1 VGHEIIVPEGV
12 HKARGYSHAVRARPG
27 PTLYVAGQVA
37 CDLEGGLVG
46 PDDIVKQFD
55 QALANFLTVVW
66 DGGGRPEDVVKL
78 TLFVKD
84 KRSYFARSGDIGKV
98 YRSHFGKHYPAMTLV
113 EVRDLAFDG
122 ALVEV
127 EGIAV
132 LGREAEGR

>member
-1 VGHEIIVPEGV
+1 MGHEIIVPEGV
-12 HKARGYSHAVRARPG
+12 HKASGYSHAVKARPG
-27 PTLYVAGQVA
+27 ATLYIAGQVA

-46 PDDIVKQFD
+46 PGDIVRQFD
-55 QALANFLTVVW
+55 QALANFLTVLW

-84 KRSYFARSGDIGKV
+84 KRSYFALSEEIGKA
-98 YRSHFGKHYPAMTLV
+98 YRSHFGKHFPAMTLV
-113 EVRDLAFDG
+113 EVKDLALDG

-132 LGREAEGR
+132 LSHEEQGR